1 MHTEQSHVRW
11 LWTLASA
18 AGTGV
23 GAYLAMRY
31 FPEAGFAQHP
41 TGQYGPVLYGFAIS
55 VAVPLALVQCV
66 LLASFLGSC
75 TPGRLVLLLLW
86 MPVTAVGIVV
96 MILPLW
102 SWDALVF
109 MMMPPSVALVML
121 PGAVL
126 MGLAQNVIVYV
137 LFGTRIYWAALT
149 VVGVVIGSVAG
160 LVLAF
165 MLQPMGLEVV
175 WGIVTGAGLGATQGH
190 VLADSIGHATPPPRA
205 DRGARFP
212 V

>member
-1 MHTEQSHVRW
+1 MYRQAFHARW

-31 FPEAGFAQHP
+31 FPEAGFAKHP
-41 TGQYGPVLYGFAIS
+41 TGQYGPYLYGFAVS
-55 VAVPLALVQCV
+55 VALPLALAQFV
-66 LLASFLGSC
+66 LLASFLGSY

-86 MPVTAVGIVV
+86 IPATAVGVMA

-102 SWDALVF
+102 SWDAFVF
-109 MMMPPSVALVML
+109 AIMPLAVAVVML

-126 MGLAQNVIVYV
+126 MGLAQNVILYA

-149 VVGVVIGSVAG
+149 VVGAVIGSVAG

-165 MLQPMGLEVV
+165 MLQPMPLEVV
-175 WGIVTGAGLGATQGH
+175 WGIVTGAGIGATQGH
-190 VLADSIGHATPPPRA
+190 LLGASLGHDGDHPRP
-205 DRGARFP
+205 DHGAHFP
-212 V
+212 A